1 MSESVQP
8 HKWQPTRLPRP
19 WDSPG
24 KNTGVGCHFLKKKK
38 KKSFRFIP
46 GYLVSFDTVLNG
58 IVLKCYFQ
66 IVPSIQKFNW
76 LVYIDYMSR
85 NIAELLNYGDVFID
99 LQVFLHTQSCHLKIK
114 TVSFSC
120 NLYAFYFSCLIAL
133 VGIPEKCWVKEVIM
147 DIFALFLI
155 LSEKHLLFSSKYEV
169 SISFKMMLIVIL
181 KKFPSSPS
189 LLWVFF
195 FFFF

>member
-1 MSESVQP
+1 MS
-8 HKWQPTRLPRP
+8 
-19 WDSPG
+19 
-24 KNTGVGCHFLKKKK
+24 C
-38 KKSFRFIP
+38 KSFRFIP
-46 GYLVSFDTVLNG
+46 SYLVSFDTVLNG
-58 IVLKCYFQ
+58 IVLKCYFP

-76 LVYIDYMSR
+76 LIYIDCMSR

-99 LQVFLHTQSCHLKIK
+99 LQVFLYTQSCHLKIK

-147 DIFALFLI
+147 NIFALFLI

-181 KKFPSSPS
+181 KKFPSSS
-189 LLWVFF
+189 SFLWVFF
-195 FFFF
+195 FFNHEWGLNFVRCFS